1 MPENVFMM
9 YKNIDYILSALR
21 RQVDEFNLYGFTTV
35 DQKYE
40 LYSDDYY
47 WTVNLQKTVQ
57 ELRDDLTER
66 SHVFEKFDIRREAL
80 LKVKDDKV
88 EYALYKN
95 NIIGFV
101 VFFEL
106 LDARKPDDTLY
117 ELQKDIT
124 ILVETWRYNESS
136 KNYRLLPI
144 NYVEEDM
151 LINIYRKYYREM
163 DESIL
168 ESIYAG
174 ISECGRKKLT
184 ERKAIRKFR
193 L

>member
-1 MPENVFMM
+1 MAENVFMM

-21 RQVDEFNLYGFTTV
+21 GQVNEFNLYGFTTV

-80 LKVKDDKV
+80 LKVNDDKV

-95 NIIGFV
+95 NIIGFA
-101 VFFEL
+101 VFFDLYWPERHLFRTRGHVAL
-106 LDARKPDDTLY
+106 LR
-117 ELQKDIT
+117 
-124 ILVETWRYNESS
+124 
-136 KNYRLLPI
+136 
-144 NYVEEDM
+144 
-151 LINIYRKYYREM
+151 
-163 DESIL
+163 
-168 ESIYAG
+168 
-174 ISECGRKKLT
+174 
-184 ERKAIRKFR
+184 F
-193 L
+193 